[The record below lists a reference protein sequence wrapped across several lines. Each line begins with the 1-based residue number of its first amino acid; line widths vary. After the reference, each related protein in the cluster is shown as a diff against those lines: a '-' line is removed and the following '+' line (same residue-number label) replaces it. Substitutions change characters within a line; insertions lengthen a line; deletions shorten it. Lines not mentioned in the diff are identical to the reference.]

1 MFENGLFIF
10 RRDLRIQDN
19 IGLNL
24 AMEQCKKVY
33 PIFIFTPEQVTNNNK
48 FKSDNSIQFM
58 IESLDDLK
66 GNVYDN
72 GGILN
77 CYYGENNTIIKKLI
91 NKWNVDAVFFNWD
104 ITPYAKKRD
113 ASIEKLC
120 KSLKVEY
127 VTAQDY
133 YLYEPGTIK
142 SDSNE
147 PYTKFTPYYNKVL
160 PNKVI
165 KPVYLK
171 KYKFS
176 KEIDGNIGLL
186 EAYTKFTEP
195 NINLLVNGGRKYGEK
210 IINNIAEFKNY
221 GKNKDNVDQHT
232 TLLSAYLKFGNVSV
246 RETYYKMKDKL
257 GRSSDLLRQLIFG
270 NVSVREIYYKM
281 KDKLGRSSD
290 LLRQLIWREFYAQLL
305 FSNPQLLGNPF
316 KETYRKINWEKN
328 TSNFNDWKNGL
339 TGFPIV
345 DAGMRELNTT
355 GYMHNRCRLITASF
369 LIKTL
374 LINWEDGEKY
384 YSTKLTDYDPASNNG
399 NWQWVASSGADAQ
412 PYFRIFNHWSQ
423 SEKHD
428 KDAEYIKKWI
438 PELESVPAK
447 DIHKW
452 NEVWEKYKDV
462 KYPKPIV
469 NYNKQRKKTL
479 AMYKKVV

>member
-24 AMEQCKKVY
+24 SMEQCKKVY
-33 PIFIFTPEQVTNNNK
+33 PIFIFTPEQVTNKNK

-66 GNVYDN
+66 GNIYDK

-77 CYYGENNTIIKKLI
+77 CYYGENNTIIRKLI
-91 NKWNVDAVFFNWD
+91 NKWNIDAVFFNWD

-113 ASIEKLC
+113 ASIEKMC
-120 KSLKVEY
+120 KSLKVDY

-142 SDSNE
+142 SGSDE

-195 NINLLVNGGRKYGEK
+195 NINLLVNGGREYGEK
-210 IINNIAEFKNY
+210 IINNISEFKNY
-221 GKNKDNVDQHT
+221 GKNRDNVDQHT
-232 TLLSAYLKFGNVSV
+232 TLLSAYLKYGNVSV
-246 RETYYKMKDKL
+246 RET
-257 GRSSDLLRQLIFG
+257 
-270 NVSVREIYYKM
+270 YYKM

-305 FSNPQLLGNPF
+305 FSNPQVLGNPL
-316 KETYRKINWEKN
+316 KEKYGKIKWEKN
-328 TSNFNDWKNGL
+328 TSNFNAWKNGL

-412 PYFRIFNHWSQ
+412 PYFRIFNPWSQ

-428 KDAEYIKKWI
+428 TDAEYIKKWI

-452 NEVWEKYKDV
+452 NEVWEKYSDI

-469 NYNKQRKKTL
+469 NYDEQRKKAL

>member
-24 AMEQCKKVY
+24 AMEQCKMVY
-33 PIFIFTPEQVTNNNK
+33 PIFIFTPEQVTDKNK
-48 FKSDNSIQFM
+48 FKSDNSVQFM
-58 IESLDDLK
+58 IESLDDLRENIK
-66 GNVYDN
+66 KQ
-72 GGILN
+72 GGHLN
-77 CYYGENNTIIKKLI
+77 CYFGENNTIIKKLI
-91 NKWNVDAVFFNWD
+91 KKWNIDAVFFNWD

-133 YLYEPGTIK
+133 YLYEPGSIK
-142 SDSNE
+142 SGSDE

-160 PNKVI
+160 SMKVL
-165 KPVYLK
+165 KPVNLR
-171 KYKFS
+171 KYKFAND
-176 KEIDGNIGLL
+176 KDGNIELVD
-186 EAYTKFTEP
+186 AYLKFTEP
-195 NINLLVNGGRKYGEK
+195 NPDILVNGGREYGEK
-210 IINNIAEFKNY
+210 IINNLSAFKNY
-221 GKNKDNVDQHT
+221 GKTRNNLDQHT
-232 TLLSAYLKFGNVSV
+232 TLLSAYLKWGNVSV
-246 RETYYKMKDKL
+246 RETYDKMVSKL
-257 GRSSDLLRQLIFG
+257 GKR
-270 NVSVREIYYKM
+270 
-281 KDKLGRSSD
+281 SD

-305 FSNPQLLGNPF
+305 FSNPQVLGNPL
-316 KETYRKINWEKN
+316 KPKYDKINWVSN
-328 TSNFNDWKNGL
+328 TSHLNAWKKGL

-345 DAGMRELNTT
+345 DAGMRELNST
-355 GYMHNRCRLITASF
+355 GYMHNRSRLITASF

-374 LINWEDGEKY
+374 LIDWEDGEKY
-384 YSTKLTDYDPASNNG
+384 YATQLTDYDPASNNG

-412 PYFRIFNHWSQ
+412 PYFRIFNPWSQ

-428 KDAEYIKKWI
+428 KDAEYIKKWV

-452 NEVWEKYKDV
+452 DDMWEKYTDV

-469 NYNKQRKKTL
+469 NYEEQRKKAL